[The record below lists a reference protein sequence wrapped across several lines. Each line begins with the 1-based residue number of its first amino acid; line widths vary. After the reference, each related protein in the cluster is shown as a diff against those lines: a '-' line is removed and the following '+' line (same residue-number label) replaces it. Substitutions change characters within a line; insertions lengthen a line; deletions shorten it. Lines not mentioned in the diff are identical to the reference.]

1 MREKV
6 LMAKHVSQDPRFRR
20 GGGLAKAKAKGKAKA
35 ASKSAVSSLAKKKFH
50 QTVVR
55 GSDAAS
61 SVLNETLS
69 EALENIVSTL
79 VSNPDRILLMQKFV
93 RNEKL
98 FTSAKVSTK
107 EGYLHNTLLVMSQ
120 SPKKLWKD
128 SLVAASEKYHDKR
141 KCWTAT
147 LLTACDKAE
156 GLQGV
161 EQMLVAL
168 ADIDMTD
175 KIPVRHREVFVGSI
189 ARRIIERGRP
199 WPTIKRDGKID
210 WERCVCFQ
218 LAGLVDNQHTKL
230 KHWSGKE
237 ADIPQDYM
245 VLNNGSWSLVN
256 NHSSMLA
263 ELRGKRA
270 SPNCWEIFEE
280 CLGDSWDF
288 GLYRDEE
295 LFKVAREVA
304 KDLGISE
311 SLMQGPTEGEEAWD
325 IADSEFVV
333 APLGNG
339 APKM

>member
-168 ADIDMTD
+168 ADLADYQARWQD
-175 KIPVRHREVFVGSI
+175 RLGALRLLPARWLGGQPVHE
-189 ARRIIERGRP
+189 AETLEWERGRHS
-199 WPTIKRDGKID
+199 
-210 WERCVCFQ
+210 
-218 LAGLVDNQHTKL
+218 AGLHGAQQWL
-230 KHWSGKE
+230 LE
-237 ADIPQDYM
+237 PRQQPQLD
-245 VLNNGSWSLVN
+245 VG
-256 NHSSMLA
+256 
-263 ELRGKRA
+263 
-270 SPNCWEIFEE
+270 
-280 CLGDSWDF
+280 
-288 GLYRDEE
+288 
-295 LFKVAREVA
+295 
-304 KDLGISE
+304 
-311 SLMQGPTEGEEAWD
+311 
-325 IADSEFVV
+325 
-333 APLGNG
+333 
-339 APKM
+339 